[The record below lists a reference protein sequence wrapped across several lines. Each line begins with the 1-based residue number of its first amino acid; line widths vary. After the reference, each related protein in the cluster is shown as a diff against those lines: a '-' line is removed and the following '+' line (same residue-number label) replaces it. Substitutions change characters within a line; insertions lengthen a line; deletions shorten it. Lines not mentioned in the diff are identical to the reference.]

1 MAEPKILVV
10 DDERSIVEAVRYSL
24 ERAGFR
30 VAAASDGEEALE
42 RCRAEAPDLMV
53 LDLMLPGLDGLE
65 VCRILRGDNATRG
78 VPIIMLTVKGQE
90 MDKIVGLELGADD
103 YMTKPFSPRE
113 LVARVRAILRRTE
126 GEPPQEIFQIDEL
139 RVDWG
144 KYIVSVGGA
153 AVELTS
159 KEFDLLKALIEAK
172 GRALTRDILLERVW
186 GYGRFLEIETRT
198 VDLHISQLRRKLSSA
213 SARIRTVK
221 NVGYRFVIDE

>member
-10 DDERSIVEAVRYSL
+10 DDEHSIVEAVRYSL

-30 VAAASDGEEALE
+30 VAAVSDGEEALE

-65 VCRILRGDNATRG
+65 VCRILRGDDATRG
-78 VPIIMLTVKGQE
+78 IPIIMLTVKGQE

-126 GEPPQEIFQIDEL
+126 GEPPQEIFQLDEL

-144 KYIVSVGGA
+144 KYIVSVGGV

-172 GRALTRDILLERVW
+172 GRALTRDILLEKVW
-186 GYGRFLEIETRT
+186 GYGRSLEIETRT

-213 SARIRTVK
+213 GARIRTVK

>member
-10 DDERSIVEAVRYSL
+10 DDEKSIVEAVRYSL

-30 VAAASDGEEALE
+30 VAAVSDGEEALE
-42 RCRAEAPDLMV
+42 RCRAEAPDLMI

-78 VPIIMLTVKGQE
+78 IPIIMLTVKGQE
-90 MDKIVGLELGADD
+90 TDKIVGLELGADD

-126 GEPPQEIFQIDEL
+126 GEPPREVFQLDEL

-172 GRALTRDILLERVW
+172 GRALTRDRLLERVW
-186 GYGRFLEIETRT
+186 GYDRSLEIETRT

>member
-10 DDERSIVEAVRYSL
+10 DDEHSIVEAVRYSL

-30 VAAASDGEEALE
+30 VAAVSDGEEALE

-65 VCRILRGDNATRG
+65 VCRILRGDDATRG
-78 VPIIMLTVKGQE
+78 IPIIMLTVKGQE

-126 GEPPQEIFQIDEL
+126 GEPPQEIFQLDEL

-144 KYIVSVGGA
+144 KYIVSVGGV

-186 GYGRFLEIETRT
+186 GYDRSLEIETRT